1 MKFYFIFKDRL
12 NRSKDLDRKLKFEY
26 FDKKK
31 VKYQNKFKIFAQIQ
45 CVSIR
50 PFMKININFIQ

>member
-31 VKYQNKFKIFAQIQ
+31 
-45 CVSIR
+45 S
-50 PFMKININFIQ
+50 